1 MESKEKMG
9 REKSKFLDWSRKKEK
24 KKKKEEHLFLWIQE
38 EGVRQTIDGQVYRVP
53 FVTPNKLTLIIT
65 SLYFHFLSTTFFLSF
80 FLSSHFSIRVSL
92 YLIV

>member
-80 FLSSHFSIRVSL
+80 LLFFYFRVSL